1 MIPIRYVEPVFRPPS
16 EAESLILPVTDGCSW
31 NKCTFCEMYT
41 APQKKFLAR
50 SEDEVL
56 ESIRMTGQRY
66 GSEIR
71 RVFLAD
77 GDALVLP
84 TRRLIAILEAIRT
97 YMPAVRRI
105 SSYCLPRNLRK
116 RSQSEIDELAAAG
129 LKMVYVGAE
138 SGDDEVLAAVDK
150 GETFETTREALDKL
164 GTAGITRSVMILNGL
179 GGKALSMQH
188 AENSAR
194 LANATQPEYL
204 ATLVV
209 SFPQGEERFRAGFP
223 GWEPL
228 DQHELFVEMERFLS
242 LLELKRTVFRSD
254 HASNWLVL
262 KGTLGA
268 DKERLLQQVRQAIA
282 APKLPACARPG
293 RGDFNCRSFG
303 ALAVVKVL
311 KTRPGRRALW
321 RRAGRPFILLYFKFE
336 NVILPW

>member
-1 MIPIRYVEPVFRPPS
+1 VIPILYVEPVYRPPS

-31 NKCTFCEMYT
+31 NHCTFCEMYT
-41 APQKKFLAR
+41 APQKAFRAR
-50 SEDEVL
+50 GEDEVL
-56 ESIRMTGQRY
+56 ESIRLTGQRY
-66 GSEIR
+66 GDEIR

-84 TRRLIAILEAIRT
+84 TRRLLTILEAIRT
-97 YMPAVRRI
+97 HLPAVRRI

-116 RSQSEIDELAAAG
+116 KSQAEIDELAAAG

-138 SGDDEVLAAVDK
+138 SGDDQVLAAVNK
-150 GETFETTREALDKL
+150 GETFASTCEALDKL
-164 GTAGITRSVMILNGL
+164 GAAGISRSVMILNGL
-179 GGKALSMQH
+179 GGKTLSMQH

-209 SFPQGEERFRAGFP
+209 SFPLGEARFRAGFP

-228 DQHELFVEMERFLS
+228 SQHELFVEMERFLS
-242 LLELKRTVFRSD
+242 VLDLKRTVFRSD

-282 APKLPACARPG
+282 APEAAHLRPAWARG
-293 RGDFNCRSFG
+293 
-303 ALAVVKVL
+303 L
-311 KTRPGRRALW
+311 
-321 RRAGRPFILLYFKFE
+321 
-336 NVILPW
+336 